1 MIDSRGRFRY
11 PATRSNY
18 GCKGRSTTME
28 KLTIGQVASSAGI
41 NLETIRYYER
51 IGLLPEPGRTKGG
64 HRSYAASHVRR
75 LKFIRR
81 ARALGFAIND
91 IRALLELAEPGRVS
105 CSQVQKIAALHL
117 AAVRAKLTD
126 LGRMEKLL
134 AKTVVQCD
142 GN

>member
-51 IGLLPEPGRTKGG
+51 IGLLPEPGRT
-64 HRSYAASHVRR
+64 
-75 LKFIRR
+75 
-81 ARALGFAIND
+81 
-91 IRALLELAEPGRVS
+91 
-105 CSQVQKIAALHL
+105 
-117 AAVRAKLTD
+117 
-126 LGRMEKLL
+126 
-134 AKTVVQCD
+134 
-142 GN
+142 